1 MVEHDSCPLVK
12 GRVLA
17 VWASNVTLK
26 IGPDGTVRL
35 APLFVGTKTR
45 VDCRVLLQS
54 LKDEDCRVLLQSL
67 KDEDCRVLLQS
78 LKDEDC
84 RVLLQSLKD

>member
-12 GRVLA
+12 NKVLA

-35 APLFVGTKTR
+35 APLVVGTKTR
-45 VDCRVLLQS
+45 VDCRVLLES
-54 LKDEDCRVLLQSL
+54 LKD
-67 KDEDCRVLLQS
+67 
-78 LKDEDC
+78 
-84 RVLLQSLKD
+84 